1 MVEGKHIHTAEQE
14 KEPAGEPP
22 PVRSRLAARTGF
34 GDKTLWDV
42 LQLVIVP
49 LALAAIGFFFSL
61 QQDRRQDAIEDK
73 RAASE
78 QKIEEQRAQDA
89 ALQAYLDEMSSLLLT
104 NGSLRESEEG
114 SEVRTLARART
125 ITVLGRL
132 DPKRKTAVMQF
143 LDEADLIQRVEGGA
157 PIISLRGANLSDAN
171 LSNADLRKADLTDAE
186 LNDADLSG
194 ALLSG
199 ALLSGA
205 LLSGALLSG
214 ANLREAELIFANL
227 RNAELIFANLRNAE
241 LIFANMSFA
250 NLSGGANLSCAIL
263 SDANLS
269 GADLS
274 GADLSDADLAGVRR
288 VTQGQLDQAKTLKG
302 ATMPNGQ
309 RVPQGQLD
317 PVKTIKPGATMPN
330 GQKYEEGCKAQQP
343 Y

>member
-22 PVRSRLAARTGF
+22 PLRSRLAARTGF

-125 ITVLGRL
+125 ITVVERLNPQRKAEVLRFLVEANLVQSVGGR
-132 DPKRKTAVMQF
+132 
-143 LDEADLIQRVEGGA
+143 A
-157 PIISLRGANLSDAN
+157 PIITLNGADLEGVILSGAVLSKPVHTKHKKPVQTPWGPIEPLGPLDPADELGPKLWGTNMSGAFLPYADLREAQLTETDLSCADLSYADLSGATLSGDLSDAN
-171 LSNADLRKADLTDAE
+171 LRG
-186 LNDADLSG
+186 ADLSG
-194 ALLSG
+194 ASLIADLKG
-199 ALLSGA
+199 ALLT
-205 LLSGALLSG
+205 
-214 ANLREAELIFANL
+214 
-227 RNAELIFANLRNAE
+227 
-241 LIFANMSFA
+241 
-250 NLSGGANLSCAIL
+250 
-263 SDANLS
+263 

-274 GADLSDADLAGVRR
+274 GADLSKEQRQDAIIEDPTSPVQT
-288 VTQGQLDQAKTLKG
+288 VTPSCQEERQLTERQQA
-302 ATMPNGQ
+302 NIEFNE
-309 RVPQGQLD
+309 RW
-317 PVKTIKPGATMPN
+317 VKAFTP
-330 GQKYEEGCKAQQP
+330 
-343 Y
+343 

>member
-22 PVRSRLAARTGF
+22 PLRGRLAARTGF

-42 LQLVIVP
+42 LQLLIVP

-125 ITVLGRL
+125 ITVVERLNPQRKAEVLRFLVEANLVQSVGGR
-132 DPKRKTAVMQF
+132 
-143 LDEADLIQRVEGGA
+143 A
-157 PIISLRGANLSDAN
+157 PIITLNGADLEGVILSGAVLMKPVHTKPVHTLDPLDPAN
-171 LSNADLRKADLTDAE
+171 ELGPNAKLWGTNMSGAFLPYADLREAQITETDLSCADLSY
-186 LNDADLSG
+186 ADLSG
-194 ALLSG
+194 ATLSG
-199 ALLSGA
+199 DLSYT
-205 LLSGALLSG
+205 
-214 ANLREAELIFANL
+214 
-227 RNAELIFANLRNAE
+227 
-241 LIFANMSFA
+241 
-250 NLSGGANLSCAIL
+250 
-263 SDANLS
+263 DLS

-274 GADLSDADLAGVRR
+274 GATLSAD
-288 VTQGQLDQAKTLKG
+288 LKG
-302 ATMPNGQ
+302 ALLIAADLSGVDLSKEQ
-309 RVPQGQLD
+309 RQDAIIEDEPSPVPTAPPSALCQAEPLTKEQRQNRQFLERWNEAFTPPRD
-317 PVKTIKPGATMPN
+317 
-330 GQKYEEGCKAQQP
+330 
-343 Y
+343 

>member
-22 PVRSRLAARTGF
+22 PLRGRLAARTGF

-42 LQLVIVP
+42 LQLLIVP

-125 ITVLGRL
+125 ITVVERLNPQRKAEVLRFLVEANLVQSVGGR
-132 DPKRKTAVMQF
+132 
-143 LDEADLIQRVEGGA
+143 A
-157 PIISLRGANLSDAN
+157 PIITLNGADLDGVILSGAVLSKPVHTKTVQTRFGPIAEPPDLQDLAN
-171 LSNADLRKADLTDAE
+171 EQGPNAQLWGTNMSGAFLPYADLREAQITETDLSCADLSY
-186 LNDADLSG
+186 ADLSG
-194 ALLSG
+194 ATLSG
-199 ALLSGA
+199 DLSYT
-205 LLSGALLSG
+205 
-214 ANLREAELIFANL
+214 
-227 RNAELIFANLRNAE
+227 
-241 LIFANMSFA
+241 
-250 NLSGGANLSCAIL
+250 
-263 SDANLS
+263 DLS

-274 GADLSDADLAGVRR
+274 GATLSAD
-288 VTQGQLDQAKTLKG
+288 LKG
-302 ATMPNGQ
+302 ALLIAADLSGVDLSKEQ
-309 RVPQGQLD
+309 RQDAIIEDEPS
-317 PVKTIKPGATMPN
+317 PVQTATPSCQAERLTKEQRQEQHFN
-330 GQKYEEGCKAQQP
+330 ERWTEAFTP
-343 Y
+343 PRD